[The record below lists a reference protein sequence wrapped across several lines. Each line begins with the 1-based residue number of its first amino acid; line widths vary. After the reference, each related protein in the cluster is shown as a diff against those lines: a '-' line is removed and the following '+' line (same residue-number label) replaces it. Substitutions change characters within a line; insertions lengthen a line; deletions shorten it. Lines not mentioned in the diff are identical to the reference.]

1 MTHEKNYLIIKV
13 AQMTNMITP
22 LKLVIY
28 FTI

>member
-13 AQMTNMITP
+13 AQMTNTITL
-22 LKLVIY
+22 LKLLIN